1 MGQNS
6 GELWMHF
13 PCPNVRWLW
22 FAAVSAITL
31 VPLGAQTLP
40 DGAGKDIVQRACSTC
55 HPATLVMGRNMT
67 TEQWHAEVT
76 KMVGEGAKLT
86 DAEFKQVVDYLAKA
100 YPSGPTAAPPPPPP
114 APAAQAGRGA
124 GRGAF
129 GGQLPMQGP
138 GRGGAAGGSGPADM
152 QVVDSVAA
160 DRGRAVYIAQCVTC
174 HGPRARGASDGVPE
188 PQKGPDLVR
197 SVIVLHDRFGKEI
210 GPFLAKG
217 HPMQSGKPSSSLTE
231 PEIVDL
237 SHFLHQKV
245 GDTLRSGPYS
255 NVQNVLTGNA
265 QAGQAY
271 FNGAG
276 GCKDCHSPTGD
287 LAGIGKRFDPPTL
300 QQRFLFPRAGGGR
313 RGGGPQPNPVM
324 VTVTPSGGAAV
335 TGALVMMDDF
345 TVALRDSAGDYRSFQ
360 RGPAVKVEKKDP
372 VQAHIDLLPRYTD
385 KNMHDIV
392 AYLESLK

>member
-13 PCPNVRWLW
+13 PCLNVRCLW
-22 FAAVSAITL
+22 STTICAMMLIPWSA
-31 VPLGAQTLP
+31 GAQTLP
-40 DGAGKDIVQRACSTC
+40 DGPGKDVVQRACSTC
-55 HPATLVMGRNMT
+55 HPATMVMGRNMT
-67 TEQWHAEVT
+67 TEQWSAEVT

-86 DAEFKQVVDYLAKA
+86 NAEFKQVVDYLAKA
-100 YPSGPTAAPPPPPP
+100 FPSGPNAALPPPPEP
-114 APAAQAGRGA
+114 AGRG

-129 GGQLPMQGP
+129 GQQPMQGP

-152 QVVDSVAA
+152 QVIDSVAA
-160 DRGRAVYIAQCVTC
+160 DRGRAVYIAECVTC

-210 GPFLAKG
+210 GPFLKKG
-217 HPMQSGKPSSSLTE
+217 HPMQSGKASASLTE
-231 PEIVDL
+231 PQIVDL

-245 GDTLRSGPYS
+245 ADTLRSGPYS
-255 NVQNVLTGNA
+255 QVQNVLTGNP
-265 QAGQAY
+265 QAGQAF

-287 LAGIGKRFDPPTL
+287 LAGIGKRLDPPTL

-313 RGGGPQPNPVM
+313 RGGGPGPNPVM
-324 VTVTPSGGAAV
+324 VTVTPAGGAAV
-335 TGALVMMDDF
+335 TGTLIMMDEF
-345 TVALRDSAGDYRSFQ
+345 TVALRDSAGDYRSFK
-360 RGPAVKVEKKDP
+360 RGPNVKVDKKDP
-372 VQAHIDLLPRYTD
+372 LQAHVDLLPRYTD

-392 AYLESLK
+392 AYLETLK

>member
-1 MGQNS
+1 M
-6 GELWMHF
+6 LIPW
-13 PCPNVRWLW
+13 
-22 FAAVSAITL
+22 SA
-31 VPLGAQTLP
+31 GGQTLP
-40 DGAGKDIVQRACSTC
+40 DGAGKDVVQRACSTC
-55 HPATLVMGRNMT
+55 HPATMVMGRNMT
-67 TEQWHAEVT
+67 TEQWSAEVT

-100 YPSGPTAAPPPPPP
+100 FPSEPTAAPPPPPEV
-114 APAAQAGRGA
+114 AGRGA
-124 GRGAF
+124 GRGGRGF
-129 GGQLPMQGP
+129 GQQPMQGP

-160 DRGRAVYIAQCVTC
+160 DRGRTVYIAECVTC

-210 GPFLAKG
+210 GPFLKKG
-217 HPMQSGKPSSSLTE
+217 HPMQSGKASASLTE
-231 PEIVDL
+231 PQIVDL

-255 NVQNVLTGNA
+255 QVQNVLTGNA
-265 QAGQAY
+265 QAGQAF

-287 LAGIGKRFDPPTL
+287 LAGIGKRLDPPTL

-313 RGGGPQPNPVM
+313 RGGDGGLGPNPVM
-324 VTVTPSGGAAV
+324 VTVTRAGGAAV
-335 TGALVMMDDF
+335 TGTLIMMDDF
-345 TVALRDSAGDYRSFQ
+345 TVALRDSAGEYRSFK
-360 RGPAVKVEKKDP
+360 RGPNVKVERKDP
-372 VQAHIDLLPRYTD
+372 LQAHIDLLPRYTD

-392 AYLESLK
+392 AYLETLK